1 MDLQEMGRG
10 FMDSTDLAQD
20 RVRWW
25 GLVNVVINLC
35 IPHNAGNFMTG

>member
-10 FMDSTDLAQD
+10 FMDLIDLAQD

-35 IPHNAGNFMTG
+35 IPYNAGNFMTG